1 VPAVGAEAGSG
12 GRSGGGVES
21 AAHADGGRR
30 AAAQG
35 LSPAEVAAPGVPLPA
50 AVERQ
55 TAMAVIEMVM
65 EAAAE
70 AAVFSEPEEEPV
82 VLSGGEA
89 VSRCEVPAGPADV
102 AGPVAERPAV
112 GPGAGAP
119 DVDLV
124 GGELRCPAG
133 PAALGSAGIPGARS
147 WAPRVLMRL
156 ESDSTVSPPA
166 DRAELLG

>member
-1 VPAVGAEAGSG
+1 
-12 GRSGGGVES
+12 
-21 AAHADGGRR
+21 
-30 AAAQG
+30 
-35 LSPAEVAAPGVPLPA
+35 
-50 AVERQ
+50 
-55 TAMAVIEMVM
+55 
-65 EAAAE
+65 
-70 AAVFSEPEEEPV
+70 V
-82 VLSGGEA
+82 VLPGGEA

-133 PAALGSAGIPGARS
+133 RAALGSAGIPGARS